1 MPNFEEALKPHLD
14 RLLAS
19 RDPPK
24 TCCPSEVT
32 PALSSEELKKAAN
45 LFTWRD
51 DMPET
56 RRIIAEIRKTGEV
69 EVLQKGCVLEGD
81 LGEDL
86 ERVVGPI
93 RIRIAL

>member
-1 MPNFEEALKPHLD
+1 
-14 RLLAS
+14 
-19 RDPPK
+19 
-24 TCCPSEVT
+24 
-32 PALSSEELKKAAN
+32 

-51 DMPET
+51 DIPET
-56 RRIIAEIRKTGEV
+56 RRIIAEIKKTGEV

>member
-1 MPNFEEALKPHLD
+1 MADPQKVLQPHLD

-24 TCCPSEVT
+24 TCCPSEVAR
-32 PALSSEELKKAAN
+32 ALGPEELGAAE
-45 LFTWRD
+45 FCTWRD
-51 DMPET
+51 AMPAI
-56 RRIIAEIRKTGEV
+56 RRIVAAMRKRGEV
-69 EVLQKGCVLEGD
+69 EVLQRGSVLEGD

-93 RIRIAL
+93 RIRRAL